1 VYTFLGEAYACVGAT
16 SEKRSLPLGRL
27 DTPVIERTH
36 NSLRKSASYTTARIL
51 FMWRCRAMKHRRTR
65 FKYPFLAIRIRFVFV
80 AGGSQHKKKTPKNH
94 DKPLRYVKMMS
105 LLVHYG
111 AL

>member
-1 VYTFLGEAYACVGAT
+1 MSSRLMLVLSLAFLG
-16 SEKRSLPLGRL
+16 L
-27 DTPVIERTH
+27 TPVMERTH
-36 NSLRKSASYTTARIL
+36 NPLRKSASYTTARIL
-51 FMWRCRAMKHRRTR
+51 PMWRCRVMKHRRTR
-65 FKYPFLAIRIRFVFV
+65 YKYPFLAIRIRFVFV

-105 LLVHYG
+105 VLVHYG